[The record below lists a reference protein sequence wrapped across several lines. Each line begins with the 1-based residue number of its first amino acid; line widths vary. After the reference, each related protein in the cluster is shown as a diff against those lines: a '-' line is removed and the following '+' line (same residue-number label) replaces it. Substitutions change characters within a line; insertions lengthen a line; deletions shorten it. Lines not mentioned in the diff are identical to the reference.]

1 MEMIPRC
8 RICGSIMRVKDEDG
22 NWVCRDCTIEEI
34 MNYFLDGEGKGESID
49 SNRDSTRDK
58 TTEG

>member
-1 MEMIPRC
+1 MIPRC

-34 MNYFLDGEGKGESID
+34 MNYFLNGEGKGED
-49 SNRDSTRDK
+49 DERNRDSTRD
-58 TTEG
+58 